1 MSFTKNNLV
10 VKAFAT
16 SYKSEIYEGITLSFI
31 LLIIIPATLSNLNYI
46 FILLELLGG
55 LFFFPIIMA
64 ALRCQKD
71 GSSIVLPEINL
82 ILRKSWKVFI
92 VNLIYFTLIFFG
104 LIFFLIPG
112 LIVKKRYIYAG
123 LICEKEMVGPLE
135 AMRKSKELSMKNGWK
150 VFCSEV
156 FLIIINIII
165 SLIANN
171 IGGSIAVLIYLS
183 QSWLV
188 YVVINSLYFYGYEEA
203 KEFN

>member
-1 MSFTKNNLV
+1 
-10 VKAFAT
+10 
-16 SYKSEIYEGITLSFI
+16 
-31 LLIIIPATLSNLNYI
+31 
-46 FILLELLGG
+46 
-55 LFFFPIIMA
+55 MA

>member
-1 MSFTKNNLV
+1 MISTKNNLV
-10 VKAFAT
+10 VKAFIS
-16 SYKSEIYEGITLSFI
+16 SYQSEIYKRITLSF
-31 LLIIIPATLSNLNYI
+31 LFLIILPATLSYLNSY
-46 FILLELLGG
+46 FFLLELLGG
-55 LFFFPIIMA
+55 LLFFPILMTSI
-64 ALRCQKD
+64 RCQKD
-71 GSSIVLPEINL
+71 GSSIVLPEMNL
-82 ILRKSWKVFI
+82 IIRKSWKVFV
-92 VNLIYFTLIFFG
+92 VNLIYYIPLLLG
-104 LIFFLIPG
+104 LIFFIIPG
-112 LIVKKRYIYAG
+112 LIVRKRYIYAG
-123 LICEKEMVGPLE
+123 LICEKEMIGPLE